1 MSLKTQSAVLKE
13 EPEKRVRIPGFANLI
28 GCSVPKVRGLVRRRE
43 VDFFKIGRTI
53 LVPTREAERILRDG
67 FRPRQTGESAEN

>member
-28 GCSVPKVRGLVRRRE
+28 GCSVPKVRCAKGAG
-43 VDFFKIGRTI
+43 IGPAQR
-53 LVPTREAERILRDG
+53 
-67 FRPRQTGESAEN
+67 S